1 MFYELPNKY
10 KYKCMK
16 FFQLYDMISMFSIE
30 PLFVIDKKNDTL
42 TSFLT

>member
-30 PLFVIDKKNDTL
+30 PLFIQFFYQKIIKLLNK
-42 TSFLT
+42 